1 MAEGVDEQIERDID
15 DERLPFT
22 EHLRELRSR
31 TIRAVVAVVAAFAVS
46 WMFHE
51 RLFEWLMSPYAD
63 AVTSRFPE
71 APEYLAFKS
80 LLEPFVVYL
89 KTSLSLGVI
98 VAMPYVLLEV
108 WLFVAP
114 GLYRHERRL
123 ALPFLLMTC
132 LFFSSG
138 VLFARY
144 VVLQPAITVLMGIAG
159 EAAGPAIMMQEYF
172 SFTTRMLLVFGL
184 LFEMPVAIAFL
195 SALGLVSHRGLIRNW
210 RYAVVVSFLVGAM
223 LTPPDPLT
231 QVALAVPLSAL
242 YLLSIGISYLITKR
256 RASRDQEST

>member
-1 MAEGVDEQIERDID
+1 MAEPGDRSETPDID

-22 EHLRELRSR
+22 EHLRELRTR
-31 TIRAVVAVVAAFAVS
+31 TIRAVVAVVLAFGVS
-46 WMFHE
+46 WLFHE

-63 AVTSRFPE
+63 SVSSAMPD

-98 VAMPYVLLEV
+98 VAMPYVLFEA

-114 GLYRHERRL
+114 GLYKHERQL
-123 ALPFLLMTC
+123 ALPFIVLTC
-132 LFFSSG
+132 FFFGGG

-144 VVLQPAITVLMGIAG
+144 VVLEPAITVLMGFAG
-159 EAAGPAIMMQEYF
+159 AAASPAIMMQEYF
-172 SFTTRMLLVFGL
+172 AFTTRMLLVFGL
-184 LFEMPVAIAFL
+184 LFELPVAIAFL
-195 SALGLVSHRGLIRNW
+195 SALGLVTHVGLIRNW
-210 RYAVVVSFLVGAM
+210 RYAVVISFVVGAM

-231 QVALAVPLSAL
+231 QTALAVPLSLL
-242 YLLSIGISYLITKR
+242 YILSIGISYLITKR
-256 RASRDQEST
+256 REERTSEAT